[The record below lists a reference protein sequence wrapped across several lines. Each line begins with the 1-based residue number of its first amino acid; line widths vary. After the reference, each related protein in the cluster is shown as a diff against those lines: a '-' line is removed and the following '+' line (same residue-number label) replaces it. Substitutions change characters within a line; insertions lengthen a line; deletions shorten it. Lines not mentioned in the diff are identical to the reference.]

1 MNKFSSAAVSIPDMD
16 GKEIDGGKG
25 ECVGMAINKGSIGR
39 SVTAIPTR
47 RNSFFRRISVI
58 QGTKTYDNLWN
69 LVPYSLYISISPN
82 LNMKISIT
90 SLFQILG
97 SFRSAS
103 MIDSVDM
110 SLGSL
115 RHSSMQGMP
124 SLVAMTPDIE
134 QKLVRTRTSDLSPDS
149 TGITNKVRI
158 WNHIILSQPKCP

>member
-1 MNKFSSAAVSIPDMD
+1 MSDK
-16 GKEIDGGKG
+16 
-25 ECVGMAINKGSIGR
+25 
-39 SVTAIPTR
+39 
-47 RNSFFRRISVI
+47 
-58 QGTKTYDNLWN
+58 
-69 LVPYSLYISISPN
+69 
-82 LNMKISIT
+82 LNVKNSIT
-90 SLFQILG
+90 FPFHILG

-149 TGITNKVRI
+149 TGITNKVRV
-158 WNHIILSQPKCP
+158 